1 MDSDEGK
8 VTLISKEGVSFTV
21 DANVAKM
28 SKIVEDTVDGE
39 DDGEDHEIQL
49 PNVKSTVLAKVIEY
63 CEHYQTEEMTP
74 IATPLKSS
82 KIEDMVQPFYAEFVK
97 LDQNMLFE
105 LVTAANFMD
114 IKPLLDLA
122 CLAVSIMIKGK
133 SAEELRSNP
142 PAGIIFTMPDA
153 DNRKQQL
160 NAVQSAFSMCL
171 IAIPL
176 LILFEHNLQSKKR
189 VVVGNIFV
197 SRDDSP
203 SDSHS

>member
-1 MDSDEGK
+1 
-8 VTLISKEGVSFTV
+8 
-21 DANVAKM
+21 M

-74 IATPLKSS
+74 ITTPLKSS

-133 SAEELRSNP
+133 SAEELRAMFNLSTGFNP
-142 PAGIIFTMPDA
+142 EEEAQVREENKWAEQP
-153 DNRKQQL
+153 
-160 NAVQSAFSMCL
+160 
-171 IAIPL
+171 
-176 LILFEHNLQSKKR
+176 
-189 VVVGNIFV
+189 
-197 SRDDSP
+197 P
-203 SDSHS
+203 STS